1 MSVYFRRKGKE
12 DSGPGFERKKDESR
26 SGPCVMNEAFLH
38 DPVAM
43 EQNAEDG
50 NPVVGDDDLLNKNDE
65 VAVEEQDNK
74 PRDSVPPDDTYGNQE
89 SKFTEAKYKRILV
102 KFIREI
108 FSTIAS
114 TLYNRRSL
122 LLLKFCF
129 ILSKTKN
136 NDENTLFVSIPVRI
150 R

>member
-50 NPVVGDDDLLNKNDE
+50 NPVVGDDDLLNENDGI
-65 VAVEEQDNK
+65 AVEEQDNK
-74 PRDSVPPDDTYGNQE
+74 PTDSVPPDDTYGNQE
-89 SKFTEAKYKRILV
+89 SKFTEAKHKRTLV
-102 KFIREI
+102 KYIQGI

-114 TLYNRRSL
+114 TL
-122 LLLKFCF
+122 
-129 ILSKTKN
+129 
-136 NDENTLFVSIPVRI
+136 
-150 R
+150 